1 MSRLGKLLGRITHR
15 GNRSSGEGIPREAAL
30 LGVALFF
37 AIAPTNILTP
47 LLPNI
52 RDEFAISIAT
62 AGLVVSTY
70 GFARL
75 ITDLPS
81 GVILDRIGERRLA
94 AVGTTL
100 LVAGSVTGALA
111 PTVEWLILARIAAGL
126 GSGLITTVALT
137 GLSWTA
143 SESNRG
149 HVMSVFQ
156 LANNSGIALYPLIGG
171 FIGSILSWRVTF
183 VVAAV
188 TGVAAGLMLV
198 PLLGRIESGRKREAV
213 GAKRAP
219 LPFNL
224 SGRQMVSA
232 LGSIYAGVVAN
243 MIHRHGFRNTV
254 LPLFAAAALS
264 LGEVEIATGIA
275 VMSVVGII
283 VVTPGARLGDRIG
296 RRKIVVAGLLV
307 LAAGD
312 LVFLGARGYW
322 TFLLACGL
330 VGMGDFFSSSQ
341 TALLSEMVR
350 PEQRARVL
358 AGYRFFVDIGALV
371 GPLLLAA
378 VLDAFAAPAAIIAVS
393 LILATAAGIAQLG
406 IPHHRPTRATAGSLE
421 PT

>member
-1 MSRLGKLLGRITHR
+1 MLGI
-15 GNRSSGEGIPREAAL
+15 
-30 LGVALFF
+30 ALFF

-70 GFARL
+70 GLARL
-75 ITDLPS
+75 VTDLPS

-94 AVGTTL
+94 ALGTTL
-100 LVAGSVTGALA
+100 LVLGSVTGAVS
-111 PTVEWLILARIAAGL
+111 PTVEWLIVARIAAGL

-143 SESNRG
+143 SSQNRG

-171 FIGSILSWRVTF
+171 VIGSLLSWRVTF

-188 TGVAAGLMLV
+188 AGVAAGLMLV
-198 PLLGRIESGRKREAV
+198 PLLGRIESGKKREAV
-213 GAKRAP
+213 AAKRAD
-219 LPFNL
+219 LPFDL
-224 SGRQMVSA
+224 SRRRLAGA
-232 LGSIYAGVVAN
+232 LASIYAGVVAN
-243 MIHRHGFRNTV
+243 MVHRHGFRNTV

-264 LGEVEIATGIA
+264 LGEIEIATGIA

-283 VVTPGARLGDRIG
+283 VITPGARLGDRIG
-296 RRKIVVAGLLV
+296 RRKIVVAGLLI

-312 LVFLGARGYW
+312 LFFLSARGYW

-330 VGMGDFFSSSQ
+330 VGLGDFFSSSQ
-341 TALLSEMVR
+341 TALLSEIVR

-371 GPLLLAA
+371 GPLVLAGL
-378 VLDAFAAPAAIIAVS
+378 LDAFGAPAAIVAVS
-393 LILATAAGIAQLG
+393 LVLATGAAIAQLG
-406 IPHHRPTRATAGSLE
+406 IPRHPAAQVTAGSLE
-421 PT
+421 TT